1 MPSVLLLTFL
11 LPIGLVGVL
20 LLVGR
25 RTRAALP
32 AQTTVDRIVIEK
44 SRHRLTLYQ
53 GQTLV
58 RDYPVSIG
66 RGGLGRKRQEGDKLT
81 PEGSYRVESRNAGSD
96 YHRALKVSYPDA
108 ADIAAAEARGV
119 SPGSEIMIHGLRNGF
134 GWWGTWHRRVD
145 WTLGCIALTN
155 PEIEEIWR
163 VVPDGTPI
171 DILP

>member
-1 MPSVLLLTFL
+1 MSPVLLLSVLLLISL
-11 LPIGLVGVL
+11 IGCL

-25 RTRAALP
+25 RMRPALP
-32 AQTTVDRIVIEK
+32 AEAKADRIVIEK
-44 SRHRLTLYQ
+44 ARHRLTLYQ
-53 GQTLV
+53 GQTAI

-66 RGGLGRKRQEGDKLT
+66 RGGLGPKRQEGDRLT

-108 ADIAAAEARGV
+108 ADIAAAQARGV
-119 SPGSEIMIHGLRNGF
+119 SAGSEIMIHGLRNGF
-134 GWWGTWHRRVD
+134 GWFGTWHRQVD

-155 PEIEEIWR
+155 AEIEEIWR

-171 DILP
+171 EILP